1 MEFYSYCVLLL
12 YLSGRESVPYSVY
25 IKPSPCLSV
34 GAEPSGI
41 RSPWVKMNRFHS
53 TLPQSGALAI
63 VWSTADMGQ

>member
-1 MEFYSYCVLLL
+1 MGFYPYCVLLL

-34 GAEPSGI
+34 GAEPSGS
-41 RSPWVKMNRFHS
+41 RSPWVKLNRFPS

-63 VWSTADMGQ
+63 VWSTVV